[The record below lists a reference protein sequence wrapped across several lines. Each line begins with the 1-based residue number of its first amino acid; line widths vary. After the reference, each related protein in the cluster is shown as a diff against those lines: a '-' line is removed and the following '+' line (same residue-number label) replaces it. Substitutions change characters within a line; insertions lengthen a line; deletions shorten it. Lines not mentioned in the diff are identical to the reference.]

1 MYSLS
6 PSVSQDEEGFLIQS
20 RSQCMVNTTVC
31 MVLDVNQPIFSSVV
45 LVRVGGGGVLGWK
58 HLILVLPP
66 LSHNGTYVYKC

>member
-1 MYSLS
+1 
-6 PSVSQDEEGFLIQS
+6 
-20 RSQCMVNTTVC
+20 MVNTTVC

-45 LVRVGGGGVLGWK
+45 LGRGVGGGVLGWK